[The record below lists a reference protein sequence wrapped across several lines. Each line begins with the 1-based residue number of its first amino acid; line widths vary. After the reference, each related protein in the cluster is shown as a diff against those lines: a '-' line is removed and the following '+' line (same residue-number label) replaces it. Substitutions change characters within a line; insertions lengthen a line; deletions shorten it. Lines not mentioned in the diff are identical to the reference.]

1 MGDGCPTGRWE
12 CPRKLLPEVYLS
24 CMALPPP
31 DLQPCLVSSVGPN
44 HDLCTTAKLLGYSK
58 ATRTTVGIICIGY
71 KLFFRLMRTL
81 CTCTFC
87 IEGVSEGLL
96 REMEVRLIAI
106 DRPGYGF
113 SDGNPAQ
120 TWKTAAYDIAKIAD
134 ILELGDKFY
143 LLGYSCGGAFCW
155 AAARYIPERIAGIA
169 MWAPVGS
176 YWWKVR
182 NLL

>member
-1 MGDGCPTGRWE
+1 
-12 CPRKLLPEVYLS
+12 
-24 CMALPPP
+24 
-31 DLQPCLVSSVGPN
+31 
-44 HDLCTTAKLLGYSK
+44 
-58 ATRTTVGIICIGY
+58 
-71 KLFFRLMRTL
+71 
-81 CTCTFC
+81 
-87 IEGVSEGLL
+87 
-96 REMEVRLIAI
+96 MEVRLIAI
-106 DRPGYGF
+106 DRPGYGL

-120 TWKTAAYDIAKIAD
+120 TWETAAYDIAKIAD